1 MAKKLK
7 RMREGG
13 ERIYPNP
20 PTPEDLQKLYKFPI
34 PKLRLRPEKVQEI
47 DRESIIDPN
56 RPETFP
62 YKQWSGMKMITKNH
76 KKSILTHG

>member
-20 PTPEDLQKLYKFPI
+20 PTFEDLQKLYNAEHF
-34 PKLRLRPEKVQEI
+34 LNVSL
-47 DRESIIDPN
+47 
-56 RPETFP
+56 
-62 YKQWSGMKMITKNH
+62 G
-76 KKSILTHG
+76 KKKPAQLNDLA

>member
-20 PTPEDLQKLYKFPI
+20 PTFEDLQKLYKFPI
-34 PKLRLRPEKVQEI
+34 PKLRLRPEEAREM
-47 DRESIIDPN
+47 DRESIVDPN
-56 RPETFP
+56 RPSTTP
-62 YKQWSGMKMITKNH
+62 YKQWSGMKMVTKNR
-76 KKSILTHG
+76 KKSILTYG

>member
-1 MAKKLK
+1 
-7 RMREGG
+7 MREGG

-20 PTPEDLQKLYKFPI
+20 PTPEDLQKLSKFPI
-34 PKLRLRPEKVQEI
+34 PKLRLRPEKVREM
-47 DRESIIDPN
+47 DRESIIDPT